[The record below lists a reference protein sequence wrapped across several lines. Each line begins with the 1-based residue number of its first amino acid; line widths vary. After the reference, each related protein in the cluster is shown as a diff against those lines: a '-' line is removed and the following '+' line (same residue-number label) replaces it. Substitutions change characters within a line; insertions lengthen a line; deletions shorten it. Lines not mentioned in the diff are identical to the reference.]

1 MLRISLQESAN
12 SMVIKLE
19 GRFALPYVGELNN
32 AWLETAPLLASRKLS
47 LDLTNLTYVDAVGS
61 QALRGI
67 YSQTRA
73 ELVAATPWSQSL
85 ARSIAHSTGFSNEQA
100 LYYTDNP

>member
-12 SMVIKLE
+12 EMVIKLE
-19 GRFALPYVGELNN
+19 GCFALPYVGELSS
-32 AWLETAPLLASRKLS
+32 AWLETAPLVASKKLS

-73 ELVAATPWSQSL
+73 ELLARTPWSQSL
-85 ARSIAHSTGFSNEQA
+85 AEQIARPSV
-100 LYYTDNP
+100 